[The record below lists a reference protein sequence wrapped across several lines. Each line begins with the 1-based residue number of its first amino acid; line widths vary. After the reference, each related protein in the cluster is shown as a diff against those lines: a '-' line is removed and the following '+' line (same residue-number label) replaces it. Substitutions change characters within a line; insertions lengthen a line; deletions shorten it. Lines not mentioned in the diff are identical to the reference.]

1 MIDYGAIRDVLRAGI
16 WQHMRVFFVDLEN
29 GDPRPPHPFIS
40 HKFITPYMEE
50 SGYEINDEDTLIR
63 ESQLTMTLS
72 LTVYAT
78 SKTEALNI
86 AHQLRQ
92 WFQFYGYEY
101 MVEHGLV
108 VVTIEGLEDRTTFLE
123 TDYEHR
129 VGFDVVLRTVDRV
142 ERKIDTIERV
152 ELNDEMMGG

>member
-1 MIDYGAIRDVLRAGI
+1 MIDYGAIREVLRAGI

-78 SKTEALNI
+78 SKTKALNV
-86 AHQLRQ
+86 ANQLQQ
-92 WFQFYGYEY
+92 WFRFHGYEY
-101 MVEHGLV
+101 LANHGLV
-108 VVTIEGLEDRTTFLE
+108 AVTIEGLEDRTTFLE

-152 ELNDEMMGG
+152 ELNDGTIGG